1 MRWRPVSDLP
11 TEIVAGMTPILSKF
25 GITIP
30 DRQGRVMV
38 AIGEIIRDMN
48 AQPIRNQKDAKRV
61 SHKYIHKISVV
72 LHTYGITD
80 EKQRQKCTYE
90 IWQFI
95 DDLAQQVIGEEK
107 ERLK

>member
-1 MRWRPVSDLP
+1 MMDLP
-11 TEIVAGMTPILSKF
+11 DEIVSGMTPILAKY

-30 DRQGRVMV
+30 DWQGKVMV
-38 AIGEIIRDMN
+38 AIGEILRDMN
-48 AQPIRNQKDAKRV
+48 AQPIRNTKDAKRV
-61 SHKYIHKISVV
+61 SWKYIRKISQV

-95 DDLAQQVIGEEK
+95 DELAQGLMGEEK